1 MKTSR
6 RGLFSLFAAAVVA
19 PVAAKAAISAEPMKP
34 SGPCKACAS
43 RLGRHSA
50 SSVYASRA
58 VQCEGCGVYY
68 AVADVPFRQASAD
81 PGHTHGITAPAHSN
95 GHWWDG
101 VESLTHKHSCIHPDG
116 RVWVL

>member
-19 PVAAKAAISAEPMKP
+19 PVAAKAAISAEPLKP
-34 SGPCKACAS
+34 SGPCKACAA
-43 RLGRHSA
+43 RLGRPVGA
-50 SSVYASRA
+50 SSAT
-58 VQCEGCGVYY
+58 
-68 AVADVPFRQASAD
+68 
-81 PGHTHGITAPAHSN
+81 PGHTHTITAPAHSH

-101 VESLTHKHSCIHPDG
+101 VENLNHKHSFSHPDG